1 MIAYIT
7 NIKYN
12 YMKHVNMTITIPVEL
27 REEIKSTKD
36 INWSEVY
43 VRFTL
48 TFWMKPERDKR
59 KFFIS
64 ESSMSE
70 YIKWTRKVPPQGEN

>member
-1 MIAYIT
+1 
-7 NIKYN
+7 
-12 YMKHVNMTITIPVEL
+12 MTITIPVEL